1 MIPNKKKVTQQRG
14 RAMSKTDRM
23 ISQVKYEIRQEKK
36 EREKKDGTEEAPGKK
51 EEAKELKPAAPAPP
65 PKKQAA
71 KTLDAGATAELLTQ
85 LRQKLKIPQD
95 RQLTWSYLE
104 YGCVYHGIRLNDIQK
119 KALRHALARQ
129 AEQGAA
135 PQ

>member
-1 MIPNKKKVTQQRG
+1 LIPNKKKVTQQRG
-14 RAMSKTDRM
+14 RAISKTDRM

-36 EREKKDGTEEAPGKK
+36 ERDGTEETPGKK
-51 EEAKELKPAAPAPP
+51 EDAKELKPAAPAPL

-95 RQLTWSYLE
+95 RELTWSYLE

-119 KALRHALARQ
+119 KALKQTLVRQ
-129 AEQGAA
+129 AEQGAT